1 VTVESVNDTLHPGHC
16 LCNLAV
22 GKKGGQQRDQFLIL
36 TRGPLVGQ
44 GEGISAK
51 KFRMVVP
58 GIVLVE
64 EWTRRRIT
72 GLRRSGL
79 VGGNSGCLEGM

>member
-1 VTVESVNDTLHPGHC
+1 

-64 EWTRRRIT
+64 EWTQILDTPANYRAEA
-72 GLRRSGL
+72 LRLSGWQL
-79 VGGNSGCLEGM
+79 RVP